1 MGVSLLGLSLSI
13 AAIDWLAVAKS
24 WKRIE
29 FIAKPLM
36 MVFLLAWLASFSALP
51 GPLLHSPLFKS
62 SLLWFALALVF
73 SLAGDVFLMLP
84 RVIRSSPGWY
94 LFCWLT
100 SAISL
105 GLTRVCPGFF
115 FGLPGIGHGHPG
127 CYRGL
132 PHFQALNPG
141 D

>member
-51 GPLLHSPLFKS
+51 GPLKLLFFTKIVPI
-62 SLLWFALALVF
+62 A
-73 SLAGDVFLMLP
+73 
-84 RVIRSSPGWY
+84 
-94 LFCWLT
+94 
-100 SAISL
+100 
-105 GLTRVCPGFF
+105 
-115 FGLPGIGHGHPG
+115 
-127 CYRGL
+127 
-132 PHFQALNPG
+132 
-141 D
+141 